1 MDGRSARIP
10 DKIADAPADAYHHD
24 KRSSFFSIFLFV
36 FIERNISCKLRQVDV
51 GYKVSEEGEGNGQ
64 GPDNKP
70 LVAPVVQVH
79 HLLKQPLESGGIL
92 NSRRRSRREEGGEC
106 EGAEDEDGS

>member
-1 MDGRSARIP
+1 M
-10 DKIADAPADAYHHD
+10 
-24 KRSSFFSIFLFV
+24 
-36 FIERNISCKLRQVDV
+36 DV

-64 GPDNKP
+64 GPDDES

-79 HLLKQPLESGGIL
+79 HLIIRGIDSMSFCQNFWHLLKQPLESRGIL
-92 NSRRRSRREEGGEC
+92 DSRRRSRREEGGEC